1 MKKLVAVLAVA
12 SLMAVGAIAY
22 AHGPGGRCCGQMMG
36 PGYGAHMMGQGY
48 GGHMMGQGYGGHMMG
63 KGYGGHM
70 MGKGGTGY
78 GYDQKFLDEIVE
90 QRRELH
96 NKRFEYFEVLRDP
109 ETAPETITKLEKEI
123 HELQET
129 IHKKAPRSAYG
140 KFGSHRCGW

>member
-1 MKKLVAVLAVA
+1 MKKLILGITVVLLLAF
-12 SLMAVGAIAY
+12 GAITY

-36 PGYGAHMMGQGY
+36 PGYGAHMMGPGY

-63 KGYGGHM
+63 Q
-70 MGKGGTGY
+70 GGTGY
-78 GYDQKFLDEIVE
+78 GYDQKFLDETVE

-96 NKRFEYFEVLRDP
+96 NKRFEYFEAFRNP
-109 ETAPETITKLEKEI
+109 ETSSETITKLEKEI

-140 KFGSHRCGW
+140 KFGRHRCGW